1 IIDTV
6 RDFILY
12 LKLCNRTL
20 ESVREYGKSMLGNRI
35 KKGASDEEL
44 PIELSYKGQIIMGI
58 TIQSV
63 FWYKE
68 KRNQIS
74 REEII
79 ELYTQTLEKFS

>member
-1 IIDTV
+1 
-6 RDFILY
+6 
-12 LKLCNRTL
+12 
-20 ESVREYGKSMLGNRI
+20 
-35 KKGASDEEL
+35 
-44 PIELSYKGQIIMGI
+44 
-58 TIQSV
+58 IQSV

>member
-1 IIDTV
+1 
-6 RDFILY
+6 
-12 LKLCNRTL
+12 
-20 ESVREYGKSMLGNRI
+20 
-35 KKGASDEEL
+35 ASDEEL